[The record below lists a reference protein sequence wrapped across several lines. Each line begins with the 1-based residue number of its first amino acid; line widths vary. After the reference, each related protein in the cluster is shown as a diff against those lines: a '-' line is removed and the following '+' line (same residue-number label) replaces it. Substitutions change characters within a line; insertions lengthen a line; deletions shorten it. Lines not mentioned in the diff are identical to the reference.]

1 MNMREGKRVV
11 VVDLASSES
20 RYLDGGIDAP
30 EGGVDADD
38 GSDGDPSYPD
48 GRADADAARL
58 RELEDGVVLAEAG
71 AELESPEPC
80 EGEGEEGGPGDHEE
94 ADAALPDAALA
105 EAVVAEGL
113 EGAAPERAGHLDER
127 GERVCRGAGVRR
139 GRGRGVPAGGG
150 QQQRGAAG
158 LEDGEASARVRVR
171 AG

>member
-1 MNMREGKRVV
+1 MNEAWEREREREG
-11 VVDLASSES
+11 D
-20 RYLDGGIDAP
+20 LDGGIDAP

-113 EGAAPERAGHLDER
+113 QGAAP
-127 GERVCRGAGVRR
+127 
-139 GRGRGVPAGGG
+139 
-150 QQQRGAAG
+150 
-158 LEDGEASARVRVR
+158 
-171 AG
+171 

>member
-1 MNMREGKRVV
+1 MKYERDRTERESNDG
-11 VVDLASSES
+11 D
-20 RYLDGGIDAP
+20 LDGGIDAP

-80 EGEGEEGGPGDHEE
+80 EGESEEGGPGDHEE

-113 EGAAPERAGHLDER
+113 QGAAPERAGHLDER
-127 GERVCRGAGVRR
+127 GERVGVGAGVGVR
-139 GRGRGVPAGGG
+139 RGRGVPAGGG
-150 QQQRGAAG
+150 QQRGAAG
-158 LEDGEASARVRVR
+158 LEDGEAGARVRVR